1 MHTFDPNDYQGS
13 DSARINHAIADARK
27 EGFPFVRVFPRKGDQ
42 TSSRNYWLLDEAI
55 LLPDNMTLYL
65 CNCKLKLSDQ
75 CRDNFI
81 RSANCVPGRTELE
94 VIHNLHII
102 GEGKAVLEGADHPRS
117 TGDGGKTLGIQKLE
131 AYPADTPDLSRR
143 MTYGTDAGK
152 EGEIQKGDWRN
163 IGILLSYVQDFSIE
177 NLTLQHTH
185 CWAVSLEYCRKGK
198 VRSLEFLNEE
208 KMLIDGVRERFLN
221 QDGLDLRRGC
231 RDILIEDITGH
242 TGDDLIALTAIG
254 GTEPRE
260 SGMFGRTEYCGPSGV
275 DPREDDV
282 FNIMIRNIRG
292 YSAGKFM
299 VIRFLNQG
307 GVKMHHILVD
317 GVQET
322 APEGHHSFCVIAIGS
337 PHYKGS
343 AALGETYGFKISNVM
358 ARATYAIV
366 YGAPLR
372 DSVFSDICLFRAL
385 EKGSVFHHDVFS
397 PGNTYELENISH
409 NNIQC
414 FDRLGE

>member
-208 KMLIDGVRERFLN
+208 KMLIDGF
-221 QDGLDLRRGC
+221 RRAM
-231 RDILIEDITGH
+231 IEG
-242 TGDDLIALTAIG
+242 
-254 GTEPRE
+254 
-260 SGMFGRTEYCGPSGV
+260 GV
-275 DPREDDV
+275 DPETSVISSFAPSPKEHKKIIAAISCLNKSMPDGILSSDM
-282 FNIMIRNIRG
+282 NIMYFMEKLIENYGRIPENMVFAGVYNTPWSYRNEFQPFTSIDFNVSEIAKSVLKMAELPFEERKNI
-292 YSAGKFM
+292 YIAPEL
-299 VIRFLNQG
+299 VIRER
-307 GVKMHHILVD
+307 KIL
-317 GVQET
+317 
-322 APEGHHSFCVIAIGS
+322 
-337 PHYKGS
+337 
-343 AALGETYGFKISNVM
+343 
-358 ARATYAIV
+358 
-366 YGAPLR
+366 
-372 DSVFSDICLFRAL
+372 
-385 EKGSVFHHDVFS
+385 
-397 PGNTYELENISH
+397 
-409 NNIQC
+409 
-414 FDRLGE
+414 